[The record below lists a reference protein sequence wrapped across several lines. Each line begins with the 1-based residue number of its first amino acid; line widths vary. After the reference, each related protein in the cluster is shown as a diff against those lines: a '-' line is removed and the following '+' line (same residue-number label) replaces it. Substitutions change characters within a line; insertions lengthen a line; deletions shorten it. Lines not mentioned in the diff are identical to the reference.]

1 MQHVQAGRHSV
12 VENDDLIRALL
23 TETLSEEG
31 YAVRSASDR
40 KRSHRYAPR
49 LEHPAA
55 WSALCDVDL
64 DRGPGPS
71 LIDDAHALHSAAVPM
86 VLLTTNVWTAR
97 SLAQQGL
104 TLCLLKPFDLDDL
117 LSSVARNMHSPGPG
131 DSTVLLERAV
141 VA

>member
-1 MQHVQAGRHSV
+1 MSKLGDILV

-31 YAVRSASDR
+31 YAVRSVSDR
-40 KRSHRYAPR
+40 TGMHCALNIQPPD
-49 LEHPAA
+49 LL
-55 WSALCDVDL
+55 LCDVDL

-71 LIDDAHALHSAAVPM
+71 LIDDVHVLHSAAVPM

-97 SLAQQGL
+97 SLARQGL
-104 TLCLLKPFDLDDL
+104 TFCLLKPYDLDDL
-117 LSSVARNMHSPGPG
+117 LASVASNIHSPVPG
-131 DSTVLLERAV
+131 ENTYLLERAV

>member
-1 MQHVQAGRHSV
+1 MSKLGDILV

-31 YAVRSASDR
+31 YAVRSVSDR
-40 KRSHRYAPR
+40 TGMHRALNIQPPD
-49 LEHPAA
+49 LL
-55 WSALCDVDL
+55 LCDVDL
-64 DRGPGPS
+64 DGGPGHS
-71 LIDDAHALHSAAVPM
+71 LIDDVHALHSAAVPM

-97 SLAQQGL
+97 SLARQGL
-104 TLCLLKPFDLDDL
+104 TFCLLKPFDLDDL

-131 DSTVLLERAV
+131 DSTVMLERAG

>member
-1 MQHVQAGRHSV
+1 
-12 VENDDLIRALL
+12 LL

-40 KRSHRYAPR
+40 MGMHR
-49 LEHPAA
+49 
-55 WSALCDVDL
+55 ALNIQPPDLLLCNFDL

-71 LIDDAHALHSAAVPM
+71 LIHDVHAFHSATVPM

-97 SLAQQGL
+97 SLARQGL
-104 TLCLLKPFDLDDL
+104 TFCLLKPFDLDDL

-131 DSTVLLERAV
+131 DSTVMLERAG